1 MGKIAELCY
10 YERLRKYEEEKK
22 RIKKEHPDYTP
33 KEYER
38 AIKKLADKWEV

>member
-10 YERLRKYEEEKK
+10 YERFRKYEEEKK
-22 RIKKEHPDYTP
+22 RVKKEHPEYTQ